1 MQKRLTSLD
10 AFRGF
15 TVAAM
20 IMVNFPGNSDFVFFT
35 LRHSIWNALSF
46 TDQVAPFFLFII
58 GVSIHFAYS
67 DKSSQ
72 EKPSLYKKIILRAL
86 KIFAIGMFLNLM
98 PTFDLSEIRW
108 TGTLHRI
115 AIVFLICSI
124 IALHTNWKQ
133 QLIILTTLLLAYWFI
148 MTRIPYPG
156 EGKVMLE
163 PGKNIAAYIDS
174 LYLPGNMWQKTWDP
188 EGILSIV
195 PTCCTTLIGM
205 LTGKIMKSELPE
217 NVRLNYL
224 MIIGVGMSILGYFV
238 GLSFPVN
245 ENIWSSSF
253 VLVTA
258 GFACLIFASMYF
270 IFDVLPYSKYS
281 KIGVVFGVNAIT
293 AYVLGDLLG
302 LVFYGIKIGGN
313 SINMHFFNCFNQLG
327 VLPELISLIY
337 ALLFVSIVSIPCWI
351 LYKKRIFIKV

>member
-10 AFRGF
+10 TFRGF

-20 IMVNFPGNSDFVFFT
+20 IMVNFPGNSAFVFFT

-46 TDQVAPFFLFII
+46 TDHVAPFFLFII

-67 DKSSQ
+67 NKPTQ
-72 EKPSLYKKIILRAL
+72 EKPSPYKKIILRAL

-115 AIVFLICSI
+115 AIVFLICSL

-156 EGKVMLE
+156 EGKVILE

-174 LYLPGNMWQKTWDP
+174 LYLPGTMWQKTWDP

-205 LTGKIMKSELPE
+205 LIGKIMKSELPE
-217 NVRLNYL
+217 NLRLNYL
-224 MIIGVGMSILGYFV
+224 MIIGVTMSILGYFV

-270 IFDVLPYSKYS
+270 IFDVLPYGKYAT
-281 KIGVVFGVNAIT
+281 IGVVFGVNAIT

-302 LVFYGIKIGGN
+302 LVFYGVNIGGN
-313 SINMHFFNCFNQLG
+313 SINMHFFNFFDQLG
-327 VLPELISLIY
+327 VMPELISWVY

-351 LYKKRIFIKV
+351 LYKKGIIIKV

>member
-20 IMVNFPGNSDFVFFT
+20 IMVNFPGNPAFVFFT
-35 LRHSIWNALSF
+35 LRHSTWNALSF
-46 TDQVAPFFLFII
+46 TDHVAPFFLFII

-67 DKSSQ
+67 NRTRL
-72 EKPSLYKKIILRAL
+72 EKPALYKKIILRAL
-86 KIFAIGMFLNLM
+86 KIFLIGMFLNLM
-98 PTFDLSEIRW
+98 PTFNFSEIRW

-115 AIVFLICSI
+115 AVVFLICSI
-124 IALHTNWKQ
+124 ISLHTSWKQ
-133 QLIILTTLLLAYWFI
+133 QFIIVTTLLLAYWFI
-148 MTRIPYPG
+148 MTGIPYPG

-174 LYLPGNMWQKTWDP
+174 LYLPGKMWQVTWDP
-188 EGILSIV
+188 EGILSII

-205 LTGKIMKSELPE
+205 MMGKIIRSDIAANL
-217 NVRLNYL
+217 RLNYI
-224 MIIGVGMSILGYFV
+224 MVIGVALSILGYFI
-238 GLSFPVN
+238 GLAFPVN

-270 IFDVLPYSKYS
+270 FFDVLTYSKYAT
-281 KIGVVFGVNAIT
+281 IGVVFGVNAIA
-293 AYVLGDLLG
+293 AYVLGDLLA
-302 LVFYGIKIGGN
+302 LVFYNLNIGDTTLN
-313 SINMHFFNCFNQLG
+313 LHFFNHFSQLG
-327 VLPELISLIY
+327 VLPELISWIY

-351 LYKKRIFIKV
+351 LYKKKIFLKV